1 MTIDNPP
8 DVPPEFPET
17 PGLTF
22 VKGRK
27 FTLEDDFAP
36 YLNGKVP
43 LPNFKPLPVWRVA
56 KMAARFY
63 GRLVEDKKAIRAF
76 SDYPNNCLYLLPVG
90 QGGGLTGEGYV
101 ILSVG
106 YRGDESDVIAGSFTL
121 CEHEKVEGA
130 GANHSRGWHPG
141 YCKKC
146 GLDMSVDSGD

>member
-1 MTIDNPP
+1 MTDTPP
-8 DVPPEFPET
+8 DVPPEFPAITEL
-17 PGLTF
+17 PF
-22 VKGRK
+22 VRYRK
-27 FTLEDDFAP
+27 FTMEGDLAP
-36 YLNGKVP
+36 YLDAKMP
-43 LPNFKPLPVWRVA
+43 LPHFKQMPVWRVA
-56 KMAARFY
+56 NSATRFY
-63 GRLVEDKKAIRAF
+63 GHLVESKSAILDFKDRKHNA
-76 SDYPNNCLYLLPVG
+76 LYMLKVG